1 MNHPKHP
8 KISKN
13 ANRMRI
19 PPTKLEQKETFHG
32 DSHRRWGLVWG
43 GNWIS
48 KDTYCLAHE
57 DSIMLVNLG
66 VTPSQDT
73 KIHIYIYTYICHNLL
88 STYIMIYYVWLS
100 WYVWDIMT
108 YTHIYIHIY
117 IYIYIIIYIY
127 KYISWYHEILRY
139 VYTSLTIYRQW

>member
-19 PPTKLEQKETFHG
+19 PPTKLEQKEAFHG

-66 VTPSQDT
+66 VTPSQVT
-73 KIHIYIYTYICHNLL
+73 KIHIYIYTDIHIYIY
-88 STYIMIYYVWLS
+88 TYINISIYP
-100 WYVWDIMT
+100 
-108 YTHIYIHIY
+108 YIHIY
-117 IYIYIIIYIY
+117 IYTYTYIHIHIYMHIYIY
-127 KYISWYHEILRY
+127 IYTY
-139 VYTSLTIYRQW
+139 VYTFIYI